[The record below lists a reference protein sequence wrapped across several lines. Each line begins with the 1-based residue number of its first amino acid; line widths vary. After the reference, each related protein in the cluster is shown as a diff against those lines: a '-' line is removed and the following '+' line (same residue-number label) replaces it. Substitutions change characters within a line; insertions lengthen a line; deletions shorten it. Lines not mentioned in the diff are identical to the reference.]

1 MQTSKLN
8 IWIEQL
14 SKKEK
19 RKTHAGQQN
28 TKKHIGFDT
37 YKKNIVPIPQTQ
49 IKDKNVVPYQL
60 IPQTHI
66 KNKNVVPYQLIPQT
80 QTKHRNV
87 VPYQPTPVT
96 RNYASIIK
104 SQGLV
109 SAMADTKIVT
119 QDNISSYK
127 IFLIPSNKR
136 KLVRNQI
143 PKNKNSSLDTW
154 EYEYFNHIIDLKKIF
169 SEGIKKIK
177 IFKIDTKS
185 VEFFDNFSRFI
196 KKYSSGEISPY
207 LEKLNENTETIYNQ
221 YIITKTD

>member
-37 YKKNIVPIPQTQ
+37 YKKNIVPIPQPQIKDKNVVPYQLIPQTQ

-154 EYEYFNHIIDLKKIF
+154 EYEYFNHIIDLKKI
-169 SEGIKKIK
+169 GIWLICFANRHAILNIQKIVFFLL
-177 IFKIDTKS
+177 IMGYMNIIDG
-185 VEFFDNFSRFI
+185 I
-196 KKYSSGEISPY
+196 
-207 LEKLNENTETIYNQ
+207 
-221 YIITKTD
+221 